1 MDSVYVMDIQL
12 AGMHGYKA
20 TPFAYLALMFSV
32 CSFKLSCH
40 WCPPLVPSI
49 ARGAYLG
56 QAVLREAGKNS
67 TWRLPGNGVGDAK
80 HTPGVGA
87 GGNFRALCTCVNV
100 TFPAA
105 QRVVMLPL
113 YSPASLASLGIPMA
127 GPLAPN
133 LRISFA
139 IPKRLLSVPWRTN
152 SEVT

>member
-49 ARGAYLG
+49 AHGAYLC

-67 TWRLPGNGVGDAK
+67 TRRLPGNGVGDAK
-80 HTPGVGA
+80 HTPRGGCR
-87 GGNFRALCTCVNV
+87 GNFRAMGTRVNV
-100 TFPAA
+100 TKPTRKKAHVFNGVL
-105 QRVVMLPL
+105 RH
-113 YSPASLASLGIPMA
+113 
-127 GPLAPN
+127 PLA
-133 LRISFA
+133 A
-139 IPKRLLSVPWRTN
+139 
-152 SEVT
+152 

>member
-49 ARGAYLG
+49 AHGAYLC

-67 TWRLPGNGVGDAK
+67 TRRLPGNGVGDAK
-80 HTPGVGA
+80 HAPGVGA
-87 GGNFRALCTCVNV
+87 GGISVRYV
-100 TFPAA
+100 PA
-105 QRVVMLPL
+105 
-113 YSPASLASLGIPMA
+113 
-127 GPLAPN
+127 
-133 LRISFA
+133 
-139 IPKRLLSVPWRTN
+139 
-152 SEVT
+152 

>member
-49 ARGAYLG
+49 AHGAYLC

-67 TWRLPGNGVGDAK
+67 TRRLPGNGVGDAK

-87 GGNFRALCTCVNV
+87 GGNPVRIRTCVNLTKPAPRSPLV
-100 TFPAA
+100 LWGYYWGNILPWAFPWLVPSLRTFVHP
-105 QRVVMLPL
+105 
-113 YSPASLASLGIPMA
+113 SPYPSDCQLCYGNP
-127 GPLAPN
+127 
-133 LRISFA
+133 
-139 IPKRLLSVPWRTN
+139 
-152 SEVT
+152 

>member
-49 ARGAYLG
+49 AHGAYLC

-67 TWRLPGNGVGDAK
+67 TRRLPGNGVGDAK

-87 GGNFRALCTCVNV
+87 GGNPVRIGKNLCLC
-100 TFPAA
+100 
-105 QRVVMLPL
+105 
-113 YSPASLASLGIPMA
+113 SPTAKEGSLAQG
-127 GPLAPN
+127 
-133 LRISFA
+133 
-139 IPKRLLSVPWRTN
+139 V
-152 SEVT
+152 

>member
-49 ARGAYLG
+49 AHGAYLC

-67 TWRLPGNGVGDAK
+67 TRRLPGNGVGDAK

-87 GGNFRALCTCVNV
+87 GGNPVRIRTCVFLTV
-100 TFPAA
+100 PAPRSPLVLWGYYWGNISHGIRLA
-105 QRVVMLPL
+105 FALQSKAFAMHSPRPFDCQLLP
-113 YSPASLASLGIPMA
+113 
-127 GPLAPN
+127 
-133 LRISFA
+133 
-139 IPKRLLSVPWRTN
+139 RLST
-152 SEVT
+152 T

>member
-49 ARGAYLG
+49 ARGAYLC

-67 TWRLPGNGVGDAK
+67 TRRLPGNGVGDAK

-87 GGNFRALCTCVNV
+87 GGNPVRIRTCVNL
-100 TFPAA
+100 TKPAP
-105 QRVVMLPL
+105 RSPLVLWGYYWGNILPWD
-113 YSPASLASLGIPMA
+113 SLG
-127 GPLAPN
+127 
-133 LRISFA
+133 LRPAIQSVRYAFA
-139 IPKRLLSVPWRTN
+139 
-152 SEVT
+152 